1 MKKNGFIATSL
12 IYSFFLIFI
21 TLFLSVIADY
31 LQDKVL
37 LNEIEKG
44 IKSDINDTMGIR
56 DFEVGDMIGITS
68 DCANLSTDLDSIPL
82 YTVVNVLINNST
94 ICGSDNNCLILYGVE
109 LRDDYDDTVDKVD
122 YEEILNDID
131 YGHQNNTYYNKII
144 YNFDTSNSF
153 SYNLGDYGGGMQFN
167 VYKNDSTN
175 CDSDYIVDSYST
187 SLNCISEDVESIGWR
202 RERKILKE
210 SEGTNNRFNKCVSN
224 EETGMIYI
232 EK

>member
-56 DFEVGDMIGITS
+56 DFEVGDMIGITD

-94 ICGSDNNCLILYGVE
+94 VCRGDNNCLILYGVE
-109 LRDDYDDTVDKVD
+109 LRSDYDDTVDKVD

-144 YNFDTSNSF
+144 YNFDSSSSKT
-153 SYNLGDYGGGMQFN
+153 YNISEGYN
-167 VYKNDSTN
+167 VYKNESTI
-175 CDSDYIVDSYST
+175 CSSDFIENYS
-187 SLNCISEDVESIGWR
+187 SNYNCIKQDNEINNLR
-202 RERKILKE
+202 RKRILLKE